1 MTPAR
6 RAFAVYTR
14 RVLRILTL
22 ALFAAVPASAG
33 FQKASI
39 YLPENLPAK
48 PAGFE
53 RAYAA
58 AIGLS
63 IPNEGRICTG
73 TPVSSDGYLLTNLHC
88 VLHCLEDKGWFKDGR
103 ATLEQGENHKIV
115 RIAEK
120 ARKPKDTVCENL
132 VWDEGSVYAANG
144 RVVLL
149 GSAKTN
155 FSEEKVGE
163 LPETVVEAVYANM
176 DDFALLKYELPA
188 PAACIP
194 AAPTSPAAGAEVW
207 GIGYPNFTMRYDGF
221 DSTGYK
227 KHIAYGRVRG
237 SIREDP
243 YLQGLV
249 AGDIPWRRLDRVY
262 SQPDLLMSDLDTMG
276 GNSGGPLLDASGRLV
291 GLTWGIVA
299 SSSEKHLK
307 ATALGL
313 RIEALRRDVSAGLGE
328 ARMKQVFSCAPEA
341 APQASA
347 RAALSVPSVLKGA
360 GPLPY
365 RVDFDGSSR

>member
-1 MTPAR
+1 M
-6 RAFAVYTR
+6 
-14 RVLRILTL
+14 LRILAL
-22 ALFAAVPASAG
+22 ALLAAVPASAG

-48 PAGFE
+48 PTGFE
-53 RAYAA
+53 RAYGAT
-58 AIGLS
+58 IGLS
-63 IPNEGRICTG
+63 IPNDGRICTG

-103 ATLEQGENHKIV
+103 ATLEQGENYKIV
-115 RIAEK
+115 RIAAT

-132 VWDEGSVYAANG
+132 VWDEGDVYAANG

-149 GSAKTN
+149 GSAKAN

-176 DDFALLKYELPA
+176 HDFALLKYELPA

-194 AAPTSPAAGAEVW
+194 AAPASPSAGAEVW
-207 GIGYPNFTMRYDGF
+207 GIGYPSFTMRYDGF
-221 DSTGYK
+221 DSSGYK

-237 SIREDP
+237 AIREDP

-276 GNSGGPLLDASGRLV
+276 GNSGGPLLDSSGRLV

-313 RIEALRRDVSAGLGE
+313 RVEALRRDIGAALGE
-328 ARMKQVFSCAPEA
+328 ARVKQVFACPQEA
-341 APQASA
+341 AAAAPA
-347 RAALSVPSVLKGA
+347 RAAFSVPSVLNGA
-360 GPLPY
+360 GPLPH
-365 RVDFDGSSR
+365 RIDFDGGRRP